1 MASILDQYLQASA
14 GENLNPFLGPDV
26 TEPVSL
32 TRIFL
37 PYFKAWN
44 TTFPIFLFLPFTA
57 CYPDAS
63 QLSHNFHFAIRI
75 LDSIVGVLLIL

>member
-14 GENLNPFLGPDV
+14 GEHLNPFLGPDV
-26 TEPVSL
+26 TEPVSV

-37 PYFKAWN
+37 ILNHGTPLSQFFYFYA
-44 TTFPIFLFLPFTA
+44 IA
-57 CYPDAS
+57 CYPNVS

-75 LDSIVGVLLIL
+75 LDSTVGVLLIL